1 MIVRFRPDLGRFCRP
16 FLQTMHIMDLVRRD
30 KLSAGHGT
38 PAQKA
43 QYWPSRSWL
52 IHLFRLELE
61 RGPRPLSAKA
71 PARRKG
77 IEWARRLSSLAGL
90 SIARRP
96 GDVGPGGH
104 PMVCAATAIH
114 ARMIGPRATHSL
126 TEPTRR
132 SISAPTIA
140 GF

>member
-52 IHLFRLELE
+52 IHLFRFELE

-71 PARRKG
+71 PAWRKG
-77 IEWARRLSSLAGL
+77 IEWARRLS
-90 SIARRP
+90 
-96 GDVGPGGH
+96 
-104 PMVCAATAIH
+104 PMACAATAIH